1 MATGFVA
8 VFVTVAETVGD
19 PLIVA
24 LIGPDKPTVPVTGTG
39 VLVIVTGVGGG
50 AADGLGPRTNAPARA
65 TLLANTRFSV
75 RM

>member
-39 VLVIVTGVGGG
+39 VLVTVTGVGG
-50 AADGLGPRTNAPARA
+50 
-65 TLLANTRFSV
+65 
-75 RM
+75 